1 MFGGCPLVSPPR
13 LLFSGRRMLS
23 TLLRR
28 LAFACCLPLA
38 AHAGESLV
46 SLKTTEL
53 SEAEANALIR
63 ANPQPNITLG
73 GVVFETGTHLF
84 ERKIPGLDPGLTPV
98 SLTTQDG
105 ATFLQVYDRSS
116 GEDFLARRD
125 PKGGWER
132 VAKAP
137 CSLSSTGQPAGQSH
151 ILFLCFGPG
160 PITDEA
166 GRMLLHL
173 VAYHTITN
181 MWADLA
187 TWPVVGSQRR
197 FTPVANGFVVTT
209 KDSSDQLRYFRLEL
223 VSSKRGL
230 KPIDYVVIAA
240 YLCVVAGI
248 GLYFYL
254 TGKKDPANF
263 FVAGRKIPWWAAGL
277 SLYATGTS
285 AISYLAIP
293 AKSYATNWLYLAQ
306 NVITFVGSIYVAF
319 VIVPLVRRLNLISV
333 YQYLELRFH
342 PTVRMMASLIC
353 IVQHLAGR
361 MSVVLLLPAL
371 ALSAVTGISL
381 TTTVLVM
388 GVITTLYTFL
398 GGMKAVIWTDVL
410 QVFVMI
416 GGALFAITWMV
427 HGAGGLGAVVHTA
440 IADHKTHLFD
450 WSFDFSI
457 PNVWTYLLLLVV
469 GTLTWPQ
476 DQVMTQRVLSTKDDK
491 AARGSLLMLT
501 AIALPGTFMFFT
513 LGTALYAYYKAHP
526 ANLNPLLTTDQIF
539 PQFIASDLPS
549 GVTGLIIAGIFAA
562 SMATLSSNINSIAT
576 LVSVDFYERY
586 AKNPSPAKSVR
597 LAEWTTLITG
607 ALGTGLA
614 LYLSGMDIRSLWDKF
629 IELMALLGGGF
640 AGIYALGM
648 FTRRANYQGCVIG
661 IIASIILTF
670 AAKYGTSLH
679 VLMYAFVSTSGCMVF
694 GYLGSLFFPPP
705 NQSLRGLTIFD
716 QIPPSSD
723 PVLPRGH

>member
-1 MFGGCPLVSPPR
+1 MFPP
-13 LLFSGRRMLS
+13 
-23 TLLRR
+23 LLRR
-28 LAFACCLPLA
+28 VVLACCLPLF
-38 AHAGESLV
+38 AHAANNLV
-46 SLKTTEL
+46 SLQTTALPPSAVTFDEL
-53 SEAEANALIR
+53 HRTFSLNGEPFI
-63 ANPQPNITLG
+63 LG
-73 GVVFETGTHLF
+73 GNLEGQKL
-84 ERKIPGLDPGLTPV
+84 PGFDPALTP
-98 SLTTQDG
+98 LTAAQQDDG
-105 ATFLQVYDRSS
+105 VFV
-116 GEDFLARRD
+116 LARDATGQSVFLRHD
-125 PKGGWER
+125 DKTGWER
-132 VAKAP
+132 LA
-137 CSLSSTGQPAGQSH
+137 SSPYPLLHAAQAVGQSH
-151 ILFLCFGPG
+151 IFFVSP
-160 PITDEA
+160 DSAA
-166 GRMLLHL
+166 GQLRL

-181 MWADLA
+181 TWAVLGA
-187 TWPVVGSQRR
+187 WTQVGKIESILSSN
-197 FTPVANGFVVTT
+197 NGFVVTT
-209 KDSSDQLRYFRLEL
+209 RDNAGQLHATQAEL

-230 KPIDYVVIAA
+230 KVIDYAVIAA

-293 AKSYATNWLYLAQ
+293 AKSYATNWLYFAQ
-306 NVITFVGSIYVAF
+306 NVLTFVGSIYVAF

-333 YQYLELRFH
+333 YQYLEMRFH
-342 PTVRMMASLIC
+342 PTVRMLASLIC

-371 ALSAVTGISL
+371 ALSAVTGIGL
-381 TTTVLVM
+381 TTMVLVM

-416 GGALFAITWMV
+416 GGALFAILWMI
-427 HGAGGLGAVVHTA
+427 HGAGGLGFVVHTA
-440 IADHKTHLFD
+440 LADHKTHLFD

-457 PNVWTYLLLLVV
+457 PNVWTYLLLLIV

-501 AIALPGTFMFFT
+501 AIALPGTFMFFC
-513 LGTALYAYYKAHP
+513 LGTVLYAYYKAHP

-549 GVTGLIIAGIFAA
+549 GVTGRIIAGIFAA
-562 SMATLSSNINSIAT
+562 SMATLRSNINSIAT

-586 AKNPSPAKSVR
+586 AKKPTPAKSVR
-597 LAEWTTLITG
+597 LAEWTTLLTG
-607 ALGTGLA
+607 AIGTGLA
-614 LYLSGMDIRSLWDKF
+614 LYLSTLDIRSLWDKF

-640 AGIYALGM
+640 SGIYALGM
-648 FTRRANYQGCVIG
+648 FTRRANWQGCVVG
-661 IIASIILTF
+661 IVASIVLGLLTKF
-670 AAKYGTSLH
+670 YTPLH
-679 VLMYAFVSTSGCMVF
+679 VLMYAVVTTGACMIF
-694 GYLGSLFFPPP
+694 GYLGSLLFPAPT
-705 NQSLRGLTIFD
+705 QSLRGLTIFD
-716 QIPPSSD
+716 QVKGGVPID
-723 PVLPRGH
+723 PARLRAH

>member
-1 MFGGCPLVSPPR
+1 MFPSLLCRVALV
-13 LLFSGRRMLS
+13 
-23 TLLRR
+23 
-28 LAFACCLPLA
+28 CCLPLA
-38 AHAGESLV
+38 AHANSLV
-46 SLKTTEL
+46 SLQTTEL
-53 SEAEANALIR
+53 TPAAASEVIR
-63 ANPQPNITLG
+63 AAARPAFNLAAQQLGTSLQPITAA
-73 GVVFETGTHLF
+73 E
-84 ERKIPGLDPGLTPV
+84 
-98 SLTTQDG
+98 QDD
-105 ATFLQVYDRSS
+105 ARFV
-116 GEDFLARRD
+116 LARDAAGQTVLLRRD
-125 PKGGWER
+125 AKTGWEPR
-132 VAKAP
+132 AVP
-137 CSLSSTGQPAGQSH
+137 PYPLLPAAQSVGQSH
-151 ILFLCFGPG
+151 IFFVSPDPAARQL
-160 PITDEA
+160 
-166 GRMLLHL
+166 RL

-181 MWADLA
+181 TWAVLG
-187 TWPVVGSQRR
+187 TWPLVGTVETAAPS
-197 FTPVANGFVVTT
+197 PNGFVVSTRDPAGMLHYT
-209 KDSSDQLRYFRLEL
+209 QAEL

-230 KPIDYVVIAA
+230 KVVDYAVIAA

-263 FVAGRKIPWWAAGL
+263 FVAGRRIPWWAAGL

-333 YQYLELRFH
+333 YQYLEMRFH

-371 ALSAVTGISL
+371 ALSAVTGIGL

-416 GGALFAITWMV
+416 GGALFAMTWMI

-440 IADHKTHLFD
+440 LADHKTHLFD

-457 PNVWTYLLLLVV
+457 PNVWTYVLLLIV

-491 AARGSLLMLT
+491 AARSSLFMLT
-501 AIALPGTFMFFT
+501 AIALPGSFLFFS
-513 LGTALYAYYKAHP
+513 LGTVLYAYYKAHP

-586 AKNPSPAKSVR
+586 AKRPTPAKSVR
-597 LAEWTTLITG
+597 LAEWTTLLTG
-607 ALGTGLA
+607 AAGTALA
-614 LYLSGMDIRSLWDKF
+614 LYLSTLDIRSLWDKF

-640 AGIYALGM
+640 SGIYALGM
-648 FTRRANYQGCVIG
+648 FTRRANWQGCVIG
-661 IIASIILTF
+661 IVASIVCTLLTKF
-670 AAKYGTSLH
+670 YTPLH
-679 VLMYAFVSTSGCMVF
+679 VLMYAVISTGACMIF
-694 GYLGSLFFPPP
+694 GYLGSLFFPAPT
-705 NQSLRGLTIFD
+705 QSLRGLTIFD
-716 QIPPSSD
+716 QVKGGVPTD
-723 PVLPRGH
+723 PARLRAH